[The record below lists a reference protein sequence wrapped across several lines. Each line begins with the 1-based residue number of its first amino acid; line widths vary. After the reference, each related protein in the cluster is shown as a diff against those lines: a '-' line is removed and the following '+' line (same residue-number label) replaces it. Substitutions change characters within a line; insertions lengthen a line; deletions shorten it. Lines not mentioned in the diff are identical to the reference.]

1 MTAIEFDA
9 ELAARATAN
18 FARTPHVRA
27 VHGDG
32 TRVVFEPADVIYVN
46 AGATRPAD
54 AWLEELKEGGKLI
67 LPLTADGFPN
77 RDVRH
82 GAVFRIERRGSE
94 FFARRISGVAIFPC
108 EGGRDV
114 AGERALGAAFDKG
127 GAERVTRLYRRDD
140 LPEDQCWLRA
150 PGWCLAY

>member
-1 MTAIEFDA
+1 MHVGAGVGYYTAILAELVGAAGTVTAIEFDA

-18 FARTPHVRA
+18 FARAPHVRA

-54 AWLEELKEGGKLI
+54 AWLEQLKEGGRLI

-82 GAVFRIERRGSE
+82 GAIFRIERRGSE

-108 EGGRDV
+108 EGG
-114 AGERALGAAFDKG
+114 A
-127 GAERVTRLYRRDD
+127 
-140 LPEDQCWLRA
+140 
-150 PGWCLAY
+150 